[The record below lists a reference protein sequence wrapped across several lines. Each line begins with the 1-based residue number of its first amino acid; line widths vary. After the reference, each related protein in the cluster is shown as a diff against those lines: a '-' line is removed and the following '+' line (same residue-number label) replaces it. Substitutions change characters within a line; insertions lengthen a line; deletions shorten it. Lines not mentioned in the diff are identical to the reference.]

1 MTFDDETS
9 KISFREK
16 SLELGTNL
24 EKWQLFN
31 PVFTQSITQNTLNK
45 KISYNEGAQNY
56 LLLSYDLSEE
66 FMAKGKETNMVTEY
80 TLKANYLDSFYQL
93 GLWIIPTNTKLMIDL
108 PPGAEVRD
116 IVEPEATITTQGT
129 RKTITWQGYKSANR
143 LSLNYILWKKMDPL
157 LDISELNHFLFRT
170 QTGQLI
176 ILAIIV
182 LTGVLFWQRKK
193 IVNAI
198 EEFVENNS
206 LIKEE

>member
-1 MTFDDETS
+1 
-9 KISFREK
+9 
-16 SLELGTNL
+16 
-24 EKWQLFN
+24 
-31 PVFTQSITQNTLNK
+31 
-45 KISYNEGAQNY
+45 
-56 LLLSYDLSEE
+56 
-66 FMAKGKETNMVTEY
+66 
-80 TLKANYLDSFYQL
+80 
-93 GLWIIPTNTKLMIDL
+93 
-108 PPGAEVRD
+108 
-116 IVEPEATITTQGT
+116 
-129 RKTITWQGYKSANR
+129 
-143 LSLNYILWKKMDPL
+143 MDPL